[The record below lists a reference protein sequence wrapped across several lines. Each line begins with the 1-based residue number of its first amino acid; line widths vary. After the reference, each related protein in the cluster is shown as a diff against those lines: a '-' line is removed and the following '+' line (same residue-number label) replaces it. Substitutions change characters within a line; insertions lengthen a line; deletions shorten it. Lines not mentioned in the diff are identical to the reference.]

1 MVAHAEALPKS
12 RHPLLAFAA
21 RWLFT
26 TNHKEIGT
34 LYLWLS
40 FLLFFIAGGM
50 AMVIRLELFQPGIQ
64 FAQPEF
70 YNQVLTLHGLIMVF
84 GAV

>member
-1 MVAHAEALPKS
+1 MVARAQDVIPHRSQLW
-12 RHPLLAFAA
+12 AFIT
-21 RWLFT
+21 RWLLT

-40 FLLFFIAGGM
+40 FVLFFIAGAM

-64 FAQPEF
+64 FSRPQ
-70 YNQVLTLHGLIMVF
+70 
-84 GAV
+84 